1 MQFVR
6 ADSAFRLYFVLQ
18 FCSNRLS
25 CDGAFHL
32 ADVLKGNATLDVIN
46 LSFNRIQ
53 NEGAVHMSKA
63 LASPGCG
70 LRA

>member
-1 MQFVR
+1 MVKVELIY
-6 ADSAFRLYFVLQ
+6 SLSFVLDL
-18 FCSNRLS
+18 CSNRLS

-32 ADVLKGNATLDVIN
+32 ADVLKGNATLDVID

-53 NEGAVHMSKA
+53 SEGAVHMSEA